1 MNINPKPNYQI
12 GPLVNGKNETGLDP
26 TAYTTRGSGAAN
38 IKIPARS
45 ERIIRVEINSND
57 RDFAKYPNPAEF
69 QWTAPFPIQGIK
81 SMTIVGGTVPVPIYT
96 IDVPYNSFSF
106 DTGSSIQTVTFP
118 PGLYTPL
125 YISQVLA
132 PLLTAADGVN
142 TYTVNVDKVSQLLIV
157 KSNGTNNFG
166 FLFGPGASD
175 SYRNTFNPGLS
186 AKKNPAYML
195 GFDLNGSTYANPVTH
210 ILTAPYAVN
219 VNPIQRIYVYM
230 NYGTTIDF
238 RGIFLG
244 GGRPN
249 PTAILYC
256 TDQDSVSYFTKALNK
271 DTYDSIIAHGNIIPR
286 VNVFNIRLEDEFGN
300 ILNVNNRAVSFLIE
314 MTVVET

>member
-1 MNINPKPNYQI
+1 MNINPNPNYQI
-12 GPLVNGKNETGLDP
+12 GPLVNGKNVTALDP
-26 TAYTTRGSGAAN
+26 TALLTRGSGAAN
-38 IKIPARS
+38 IKVPARS
-45 ERIIRVEINSND
+45 ERVIRVEINSND

-69 QWTAPFPIQGIK
+69 QWVAPFPIQGIK

-106 DTGSSIQTVTFP
+106 DTGTAVKTVTFP

-142 TYTVNVDKVSQLLIV
+142 TYTVNVDRVTQLLSV

-166 FLFGPGASD
+166 FLFGPGAND

-195 GFDLNGSTYANPVTH
+195 GFDLNGSTYADP
-210 ILTAPYAVN
+210 
-219 VNPIQRIYVYM
+219 
-230 NYGTTIDF
+230 TTIDF

-286 VNVFNIRLEDEFGN
+286 VNVFNIRLEDEFEN
-300 ILNVNNRAVSFLIE
+300 LLNVNNRAVSFLIE

>member
-1 MNINPKPNYQI
+1 MNINPRPNYQI
-12 GPLVNGKNETGLDP
+12 GPLVNGRNENDLDP
-26 TAYTTRGSGAAN
+26 SALITRGSGAAN
-38 IKIPARS
+38 IKIPSRR

-57 RDFAKYPNPAEF
+57 RDFVKYPNPAEF
-69 QWTAPFPIQGIK
+69 QWVAPFPIQGIK
-81 SMTIVGGTVPVPIYT
+81 SITIVGGTVPVPIYT
-96 IDVPYNSFSF
+96 IDVPYNAFTF
-106 DTGSSIQTVTFP
+106 DTGTKITTITFP

-132 PLLTAADGVN
+132 PLLTAADGTN
-142 TYTVNVDKVSQLLIV
+142 TYTVSVDRVSQLLSV

-166 FLFGPGASD
+166 FLFGQDASD
-175 SYRNTFNPGLS
+175 TYRNTFNPGLS

-195 GFDLNGSTYANPVTH
+195 GFDLNSSVYANSTTH
-210 ILTAPYAVN
+210 ILTSPYTVN
-219 VNPIQRIYVYM
+219 VNPLQRIYVYM

-238 RGIFLG
+238 RGIYLG

-271 DTYDSIIAHGNIIPR
+271 DTYDSIIAHGNVIPR
-286 VNVFNIRLEDEFGN
+286 VQNIFIRLEDEFGN
-300 ILNVNNRAVSFLIE
+300 VLNINNRSVTFLLE
-314 MTVVET
+314 MTLVEI

>member
-12 GPLVNGKNETGLDP
+12 GPLVNGKNDTGLDP
-26 TAYTTRGSGAAN
+26 TAFTTRGSGAAN

-45 ERIIRVEINSND
+45 ERVIRVEINSND
-57 RDFAKYPNPAEF
+57 RDFVKYPNPAEF
-69 QWTAPFPIQGIK
+69 QWVAPFPIQGIK

-106 DTGSSIQTVTFP
+106 DTGSAIKTVTFP

-125 YISQVLA
+125 YISQVLS

-142 TYTVNVDKVSQLLIV
+142 TYTANVDKVTQLLTV

-166 FLFGPGASD
+166 FLFGPGAND
-175 SYRNTFNPGLS
+175 EYRNVFNPGLS

-195 GFDLNGSTYANPVTH
+195 GFDLNGSTYADPVTH

-219 VNPIQRIYVYM
+219 VNPLQRIYVYM

-286 VNVFNIRLEDEFGN
+286 VNVFNIRLEDEFEN
-300 ILNVNNRAVSFLIE
+300 ILNLNNRAVSFLIE

>member
-1 MNINPKPNYQI
+1 MNINPNPNYQI
-12 GPLVNGKNETGLDP
+12 APAFQGQNKTILTPES
-26 TAYTTRGSGAAN
+26 ATTRGSGAAT
-38 IKIPARS
+38 IAIPTRR

-57 RDFAKYPNPAEF
+57 RDFTKYPNPADF
-69 QWTAPFPIQGIK
+69 QWIAPFPIQGIK
-81 SMTIVGGTVPVPIYT
+81 SMKIVGGTVPVPIYT

-106 DTGSSIQTVTFP
+106 DTGAGVKTVTFP

-125 YISQVLA
+125 FISQVLA
-132 PLLTAADGVN
+132 PLLTAADGTN
-142 TYTVNVDKVSQLLIV
+142 TYTVNVDKVTQLLSV

-166 FLFGPGASD
+166 FLFGPGAND
-175 SYRNTFNPGLS
+175 AFRNTFNPGLS
-186 AKKNPAYML
+186 AKNNPAYML
-195 GFDLNGSTYANPVTH
+195 GFDLNASSYANPVTH
-210 ILTAPYAVN
+210 ILTGPYPVN

-238 RGIFLG
+238 RGIYLG

-271 DTYDSIIAHGNIIPR
+271 DTYDAIIAHGNIIPR
-286 VNVFNIRLEDEFGN
+286 VNVFNIRLEDEFEN
-300 ILNVNNRAVSFLIE
+300 ILNVNNRSVSFLIE

>member
-12 GPLVNGKNETGLDP
+12 APAFQGQNKTILTPES
-26 TAYTTRGSGAAN
+26 ATTRGSGAAT
-38 IKIPARS
+38 IAIPTRR

-57 RDFAKYPNPAEF
+57 RDFTKYPNPAEF
-69 QWTAPFPIQGIK
+69 QWIAPFPIQGIK

-106 DTGSSIQTVTFP
+106 DTGTAIKTVTFP

-125 YISQVLA
+125 FISQVLA
-132 PLLTAADGVN
+132 PLLTAADGTN
-142 TYTVNVDKVSQLLIV
+142 TYTVNVDKVTQLLTV
-157 KSNGTNNFG
+157 KTSGTNNFG
-166 FLFGPGASD
+166 FLFGPGAND
-175 SYRNTFNPGLS
+175 TYRNKFYPGLS

-195 GFDLNGSTYANPVTH
+195 GFNLNGSTYADPTTH
-210 ILTAPYAVN
+210 ILTAPHAVN

-230 NYGTTIDF
+230 NYGTTIDL
-238 RGIFLG
+238 RGIYLG

-256 TDQDSVSYFTKALNK
+256 TDQDSVAYFTKSLNK
-271 DTYDSIIAHGNIIPR
+271 DTYDAIIAHGSIIPR
-286 VNVFNIRLEDEFGN
+286 VQNIFIRLEDEFGN
-300 ILNVNNRAVSFLIE
+300 LLNTNNRSVTFLLEI
-314 MTVVET
+314 TVVET